1 MLIGWLQNFGWIL
14 MQHEVINGDDDLSH
28 TVRAIKIPVKHNPP
42 SRMFFS
48 SMASIKEHMKTLN
61 LTAKDVVRE

>member
-1 MLIGWLQNFGWIL
+1 

-28 TVRAIKIPVKHNPP
+28 TVRAIQIPVKHNPP

-48 SMASIKEHMKTLN
+48 SMASIKGHMKTLN
-61 LTAKDVVRE
+61 LMAKYVVRE